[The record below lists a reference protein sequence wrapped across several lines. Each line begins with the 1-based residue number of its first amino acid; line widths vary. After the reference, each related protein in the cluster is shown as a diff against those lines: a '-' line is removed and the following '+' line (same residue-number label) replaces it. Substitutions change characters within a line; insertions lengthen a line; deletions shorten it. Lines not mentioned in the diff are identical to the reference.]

1 MSDMRIFEEGDV
13 RKAVTVAALA
23 AVLTTGLGMADVA
36 WAQSNPS
43 VQQAIDALKPKPG
56 KSRGSR
62 PVVAP
67 PAGDQTVAPTT
78 AAAPSVAA
86 PLVSAPAAATP
97 AAAPVRQAAVPA
109 KPVAPD
115 PVDVPSINFNVLFA
129 SGSADLT
136 PSAVKSLDTLGQALS
151 SADLAGSR
159 FRIEGHT
166 DTVGN
171 RDTNRSLSARRAAA
185 VVDFLSGKFKIDRSR
200 LESAGMGQD
209 ALEIRT
215 GDQVDEPRNRRVR
228 VVNITG

>member
-1 MSDMRIFEEGDV
+1 M
-13 RKAVTVAALA
+13 RKAVAVAALA

-86 PLVSAPAAATP
+86 PSVAAPSVAAPVVSAPAAATP

-129 SGSADLT
+129 SGSAELT

-171 RDTNRSLSARRAAA
+171 RDTNRSLSARRATA